1 MPMAGFL
8 AVVLAWILK
17 KAGLQRVNPTLELA
31 GYELAEGHKPIPKIG
46 DTGTMFKKGRDTE
59 ASPSAPTSANGQPAV
74 KSPSL
79 PSIISADLKVVGDL
93 HCTGDVHIEGTV
105 EGEVTSRTVTIGEG
119 AQVSGPIHADTI
131 EIYGTF
137 NGAIEGNTV
146 TLARTA
152 KVNGDIAHKTLSVEA
167 GAHFEGHSR
176 RLTEEV
182 SFPGMAKITNPEVTQ
197 KEGSGTTADVGSRD
211 ATKLVAEAKE
221 RIKK

>member
-1 MPMAGFL
+1 
-8 AVVLAWILK
+8 
-17 KAGLQRVNPTLELA
+17 
-31 GYELAEGHKPIPKIG
+31 
-46 DTGTMFKKGRDTE
+46 MFKKGSE
-59 ASPSAPTSANGQPAV
+59 PLASPPEPTFASGQPSAS
-74 KSPSL
+74 SPG
-79 PSIISADLKVVGDL
+79 PASIISADLRIVGDL

-137 NGAIEGNTV
+137 NGPIEGNTV

-152 KVNGDIAHKTLSVEA
+152 KVNGDIAHKTLSIEA
-167 GAHFEGHSR
+167 GAHFEGHSS
-176 RLTEEV
+176 RLKEEV
-182 SFPGMAKITNPEVTQ
+182 RVPGDTKITNPEVTQ

-221 RIKK
+221 RIEK